1 VNLRPMLGVMRHA
14 EVNPDTGDV
23 GGFSTVH
30 RGETGDARG
39 SSADGLTSEFLGDY
53 NYAVATNE
61 FGSAVWNDMR
71 EGQNCE
77 AIDEY
82 RQAFVEHVLS
92 GEEEP
97 IVADKLRDRAAAAQP
112 WSYEEIGPPAPN
124 T

>member
-1 VNLRPMLGVMRHA
+1 MLGVMRHA

-112 WSYEEIGPPAPN
+112 WSHEDIGPPAPN